1 MNWLTHDPTRRP
13 LQGGIDQ
20 LRGADLQPCDWSDWK
35 ANGAREIATEKDPAF
50 ENLPPRLQPEQLKS
64 GLELRICKTPG
75 VGASLTQDSNCGSY
89 ARADG
94 RFHLAETPIV
104 VHNRARGV
112 GKLSATLSF
121 HSFVAMVRRMA
132 FNLERVEPLNP
143 SRSGGKE

>member
-1 MNWLTHDPTRRP
+1 MVREKSQPRRT
-13 LQGGIDQ
+13 
-20 LRGADLQPCDWSDWK
+20 LRSKISLHVY
-35 ANGAREIATEKDPAF
+35 
-50 ENLPPRLQPEQLKS
+50 PEQLKS

-75 VGASLTQDSNCGSY
+75 VGASLTQDSNCCSY
-89 ARADG
+89 ARADR